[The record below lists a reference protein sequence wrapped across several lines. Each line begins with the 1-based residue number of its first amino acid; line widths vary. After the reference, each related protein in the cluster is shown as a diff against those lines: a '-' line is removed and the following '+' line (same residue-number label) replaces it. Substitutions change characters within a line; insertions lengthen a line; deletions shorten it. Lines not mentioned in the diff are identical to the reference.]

1 MERNIKSK
9 LFPLQVSAYKGYM
22 KVLKL
27 AAKIIPMPKPTLFTG
42 AGSSLDLCE
51 AMAQMGMKKV
61 LIVSDSV
68 LIKLGLLDAIQ
79 TTLSDNDVEYIIYD
93 GVLPD
98 PTYTQVESGLAL
110 YKRHRCDAILA
121 VGGGSPI
128 DAAKVIAARVNNH
141 RKIAKLTGLFRVWRT
156 PAPLFAI
163 PTTAGTGSE
172 VTIAAVVSD
181 PLTHKKTPLIDPKL
195 VPMMASLDA
204 SLMTGLPAHVTSAT
218 GMDALTHAVE
228 AYISKNASA
237 DTDAYAIAATRL
249 IMQNLSKVVRN
260 GGDLDA
266 RQNMAMASYYAG
278 LAFTKASLGYVHAIS
293 HNLGAKYGTPHGL
306 ANAIVLPYVLDYSK
320 AEIVPRLAELS
331 RACALDKVDKDR
343 SSDEAL
349 AQIFIEH
356 IRGMLN
362 EYGIASQLDTLK
374 IEDVPELAKAALTEA
389 HFNYP
394 VPKYMDQDQCETLI
408 RQMLMA

>member
-1 MERNIKSK
+1 MDHNTKSR

-22 KVLKL
+22 KALKL

-42 AGSSLDLCE
+42 AGSSLELCE
-51 AMAQMGMKKV
+51 AIAYMGMKRV
-61 LIVSDSV
+61 LIVTDSV
-68 LIKLGLLDAIQ
+68 LINLGLLDAIKNR
-79 TTLSDNDVEYIIYD
+79 LSDTGVEYVIYD

-110 YKRHRCDAILA
+110 YQRHSCDAILA

-156 PAPLFAI
+156 PAPLFVI

-195 VPMMASLDA
+195 VPMMAALDA
-204 SLMTGLPAHVTSAT
+204 SLMTGLPPHVTSAT

-228 AYISKNASA
+228 AFISMNASA

-249 IMQNLSKVVRN
+249 IMENLSEVVED
-260 GGDLDA
+260 GSDIEA
-266 RQNMAMASYYAG
+266 RHNMAMASYYAG

-306 ANAIVLPYVLDYSK
+306 ANAIVLPYVLNYSK
-320 AEIVPRLAELS
+320 EAAAPRLARLS
-331 RACALDKVDKDR
+331 RACGLGKE
-343 SSDEAL
+343 SDGDEML
-349 AQIFIEH
+349 AQGFIEH
-356 IRGMLN
+356 IQGMLK
-362 EYGIASQLDTLK
+362 EYGIAPQLDALK
-374 IEDVPELAKAALTEA
+374 VEDVPELARAALKEA

-394 VPKYMDQDQCETLI
+394 VPKYMDQLQCEALI
-408 RQMLMA
+408 RQMLVV

>member
-1 MERNIKSK
+1 MEQQSKSMV
-9 LFPLQVSAYKGYM
+9 FRLQVAGYKRYM
-22 KVLKL
+22 KLLKL
-27 AAKIIPMPKPTLFTG
+27 AARVIPMPKPTLFTG
-42 AGSSLDLCE
+42 SGSSLELCE
-51 AMAQMGMKKV
+51 AMALMGTQRV
-61 LIVSDSV
+61 LIVTDSV
-68 LIKLGLLDAIQ
+68 LIKLGLLEAIQ
-79 TTLSDNDVEYIIYD
+79 ARLTDNHVEYVIYD

-98 PTYTQVESGLAL
+98 PSYTQVESGLAL
-110 YKRHRCDAILA
+110 YRSHDCDAILA

-128 DAAKVIAARVNNH
+128 DAAKVIAARVTNH
-141 RKIAKLTGLFRVWRT
+141 RKIKKLTGLFRVWKA

-181 PLTHKKTPLIDPKL
+181 PVTHKKTPLIDPKL

-204 SLMTGLPAHVTSAT
+204 SLMTGLPPHVTSAT

-228 AYISKNASA
+228 AYISMNASA

-249 IMQNLSKVVRN
+249 IMQNLSKVVSD
-260 GGDLDA
+260 GTDIEA
-266 RQNMAMASYYAG
+266 RHNMAMASYYAG

-293 HNLGAKYGTPHGL
+293 HNLGAKYGIPHGL

-331 RACALDKVDKDR
+331 RACGFGADGDTE
-343 SSDEAL
+343 EAL
-349 AQIFIEH
+349 AQCFIEH
-356 IRGMLN
+356 IQGMLK
-362 EYGIASQLDTLK
+362 EYGIASQLDQLK
-374 IEDVPELAKAALTEA
+374 LEDVPELAGAALKEA

-408 RQMLMA
+408 RQMLVA

>member
-1 MERNIKSK
+1 MEHNTKSR
-9 LFPLQVSAYKGYM
+9 LFPLQVLAYKGYM
-22 KVLKL
+22 KALKL

-42 AGSSLDLCE
+42 EGSSLELCD
-51 AMAQMGMKKV
+51 AMAHMGMKRV
-61 LIVSDSV
+61 LIVTDSV

-79 TTLSDNDVEYIIYD
+79 SRLTDSNVEYVIYD

-110 YKRHRCDAILA
+110 YNRHRCDSILA

-141 RKIAKLTGLFRVWRT
+141 RKIEKLTGLFRVWRA

-204 SLMTGLPAHVTSAT
+204 SLMTGLPPHVTSAT

-228 AYISKNASA
+228 AFISMNASA

-249 IMQNLSKVVRN
+249 IMQNLSKVVMD
-260 GGDLDA
+260 GSDIEA
-266 RQNMAMASYYAG
+266 RHNMAMASYYAG

-320 AEIVPRLAELS
+320 EEIVPRLAELS
-331 RACALDKVDKDR
+331 RICGLGKDCD
-343 SSDEAL
+343 SDEEL
-349 AQIFIEH
+349 AQVFIEH
-356 IRGMLN
+356 IQGMLN

-374 IEDVPELAKAALTEA
+374 VEDVPELARAALKEA

-394 VPKYMDQDQCETLI
+394 VPKYMDQLQCEALI
-408 RQMLMA
+408 RQMLVV

>member
-1 MERNIKSK
+1 MNKNTKSMI
-9 LFPLQVSAYKGYM
+9 FSLQVIAYKGYM
-22 KVLKL
+22 NVLKT

-42 AGSSLDLCE
+42 SGSSLKLCE
-51 AMAQMGMKKV
+51 AIAQMGTSKV
-61 LIVSDSV
+61 LIVTDTV
-68 LIKLGLLDAIQ
+68 LIKLGLLDSIQ
-79 TTLSDNDVEYIIYD
+79 QKLTDNNVQFAVYD

-98 PTYTQVESGLAL
+98 PNYTQVESGLAL
-110 YKRHRCDAILA
+110 YKSSGCDAILA

-141 RKIAKLTGLFRVWRT
+141 REIKKLTGLFKVWKA

-181 PLTHKKTPLIDPKL
+181 PVTHKKTPLIDPKL

-228 AYISKNASA
+228 AFISMNASS
-237 DTDAYAIAATRL
+237 DTDAYAIAATKL
-249 IMQNLSKVVRN
+249 ISQNLSIVVHN
-260 GGDLDA
+260 GTNLEA

-293 HNLGAKYGTPHGL
+293 HNLGAKYGIPHGL
-306 ANAIVLPYVLDYSK
+306 ANAIVLPYVLEYSK
-320 AEIVPRLAELS
+320 AEIAPRLAKLS
-331 RACALDKVDKDR
+331 RVCGLGTAGDSDK
-343 SSDEAL
+343 EL
-349 AQIFIEH
+349 AQLFIDH
-356 IRGMLN
+356 IRSMLK
-362 EYGIASQLDTLK
+362 EYGISSQLDALK
-374 IEDVPELAKAALTEA
+374 IEDVAEIAQAALKEA

-394 VPKYMDQDQCETLI
+394 VPKYMDQTQCEKLI
-408 RQMLMA
+408 GQMLVS